1 MFLYVF
7 SYHILQFFNFLVF
20 MKHKISINNR
30 DDICKNTLYIV
41 NICINNQSI
50 KKSYYI
56 PGLNNKLLLG
66 FLNGSA
72 SRGNSLDEK

>member
-1 MFLYVF
+1 
-7 SYHILQFFNFLVF
+7 

-41 NICINNQSI
+41 NICINNQNI

-56 PGLNNKLLLG
+56 KKGLNNKLLLG

-72 SRGNSLDEK
+72 SRENSLDEK